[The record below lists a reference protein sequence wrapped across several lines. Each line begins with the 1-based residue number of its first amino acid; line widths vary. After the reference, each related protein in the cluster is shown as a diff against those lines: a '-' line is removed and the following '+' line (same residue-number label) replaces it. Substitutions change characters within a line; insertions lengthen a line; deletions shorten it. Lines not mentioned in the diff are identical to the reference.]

1 MFPAAGALRA
11 DPAAPGA
18 QPEERPD
25 LLVVGLGPGG
35 ASAAAAAASAG
46 CRVLAVDRRR
56 RIGEPV
62 QCAEFVSSAFSI
74 EGFSWERIET
84 QRVVR
89 MVTAV
94 QAQRP
99 RVSEDFRGRMI
110 CRSAFDQALARR
122 AAAAGAHIRL
132 GVAVCEVRVDG
143 GVRLSSGE
151 LIRPRALVGADGP
164 RSRVGAAIGQS
175 NRQLVAA
182 RQFTVG
188 LRQPYEATDI
198 FLSSAYPGGYAWLF
212 PKGSAANLGVGVDF
226 HRRDR
231 LKPLLRDLHASLAA
245 DARIRAAPPSSTTGG
260 LIPVGGRLRAIGAL
274 GAVSVLLAGDAAGLT
289 HPVTGA
295 GIEAA
300 VYSGV
305 LAGRAVASWLAGH
318 CNALQEY
325 ENDLSDLYDPAYA
338 RALRRRRELLRGFGR
353 GVPAAEA
360 LWRGWIASPEYWSDA
375 AGPSPDAAAPPA
387 QPLMT

>member
-1 MFPAAGALRA
+1 MDRAA
-11 DPAAPGA
+11 DA

-25 LLVVGLGPGG
+25 LLVVGLGPAG

-62 QCAEFVSSAFSI
+62 QCAEFVSSAFSM
-74 EGFSWERIET
+74 EEFSWEGIAT
-84 QRVVR
+84 QRIVR

-94 QAQRP
+94 QEERP

-132 GVAVCEVRVDG
+132 GVAVCEVRADG
-143 GVRLSSGE
+143 GVRLSSGA

-198 FLSSAYPGGYAWLF
+198 FLSPAYPGGYAWLF

-231 LKPLLRDLHASLAA
+231 LKPLLRDLHARLAA
-245 DARIRAAPPSSTTGG
+245 NARVQAAPPSSTTGG

-274 GAVSVLLAGDAAGLT
+274 GAVAAVLAGDAAGLT

-318 CNALQEY
+318 CNALREY

-338 RALRRRRELLRGFGR
+338 RALRRRRELLRGG
-353 GVPAAEA
+353 GPAAEA
-360 LWRGWIASPEYWSDA
+360 LWRGWIASPEYWADA

-387 QPLMT
+387 